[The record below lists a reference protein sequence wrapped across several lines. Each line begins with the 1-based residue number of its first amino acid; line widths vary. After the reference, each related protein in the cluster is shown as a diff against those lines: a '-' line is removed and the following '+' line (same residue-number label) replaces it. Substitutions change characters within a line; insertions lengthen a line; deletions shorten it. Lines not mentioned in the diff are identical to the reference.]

1 MKSLLA
7 KGKVKLSGLKS
18 ERTGATY
25 DAIVSFSDK
34 DYKDAKG
41 NLHAAFSMEFD
52 NSKKQQKTKD
62 KKKGG

>member
-1 MKSLLA
+1 M
-7 KGKVKLSGLKS
+7 
-18 ERTGATY
+18 
-25 DAIVSFSDK
+25 FS
-34 DYKDAKG
+34 KG